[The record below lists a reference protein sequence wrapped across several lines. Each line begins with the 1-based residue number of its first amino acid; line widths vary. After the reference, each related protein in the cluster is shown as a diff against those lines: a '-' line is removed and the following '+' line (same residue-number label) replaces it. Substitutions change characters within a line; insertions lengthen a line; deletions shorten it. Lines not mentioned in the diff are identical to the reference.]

1 MSWRNTD
8 SVYEGLDHIV
18 DAFKDNL
25 PCRGYIWNDD
35 ENKDFDDK
43 CLECPVYYR
52 DKWAEEEDN
61 CYIRNTYLAI
71 EKIDEGEE

>member
-43 CLECPVYYR
+43 CLE
-52 DKWAEEEDN
+52 
-61 CYIRNTYLAI
+61 
-71 EKIDEGEE
+71 KIDEGEE